1 MTSAAAAIP
10 EKKTAVR
17 PFGLRDKIG
26 YMFGDF
32 GNDFTFLLQSS
43 FFMIFYT
50 NVMGISAAHVGTLL
64 RARAAA
70 SSPGC
75 CGSCSPSPGPPS

>member
-1 MTSAAAAIP
+1 MTSATAAAIP

-17 PFGLRDKIG
+17 PFSFRDKIG

-64 RARAAA
+64 RA
-70 SSPGC
+70 
-75 CGSCSPSPGPPS
+75 

>member
-1 MTSAAAAIP
+1 MSTTAAAIP
-10 EKKTAVR
+10 VKKKTAVR
-17 PFGLRDKIG
+17 PFSFRDKIG

-64 RARAAA
+64 RA
-70 SSPGC
+70 
-75 CGSCSPSPGPPS
+75 